1 MSQHVDHSRL
11 QYPLDQLRLLYEI
24 PSPNPDTLPILAD
37 PYQLAS
43 STTRAPR
50 SSCSKYPFYSVKQA
64 NITGSYNGHVIISR
78 HRMPLFR
85 YRADKACGRSP
96 IMRRTNA

>member
-43 STTRAPR
+43 STTRAPGL
-50 SSCSKYPFYSVKQA
+50 PAA
-64 NITGSYNGHVIISR
+64 NIHLT
-78 HRMPLFR
+78 P
-85 YRADKACGRSP
+85 
-96 IMRRTNA
+96 